1 MCLIA
6 TAYHSIRPILLDSIL
21 ILSPYMLL
29 SKKKPRQFA
38 IRHLDVTKL
47 FCKISVSSVRFQA
60 YEVVP
65 HVSSVRFEAYEVVP
79 HVLIAT
85 CPLPCALYTTCTSS

>member
-47 FCKISVSSVRFQA
+47 FCKISVSSVRF
-60 YEVVP
+60 
-65 HVSSVRFEAYEVVP
+65 EAYEVVP